1 MKAGHSSRG
10 LGDTVAQ
17 ITSWFGIQPCGGCN
31 RRKDWLNRWVP
42 YGSTPDPELPAIQVP
57 SRELHLSESLA
68 RSAERGDGPSIEI
81 AYDLPFTLPEERSRD
96 WRELDRIRGPFD
108 REGDGRLQSLAGLS
122 FASHPNPGSH
132 PNLGTHPNLGANIG
146 TSLGTHPS
154 TGAHPSHGAKP
165 TRFVCGVDVTAGMR
179 NAIQTTRTEFGKLD
193 DDKKHDA
200 CGALCSLRT
209 GSYAWDIIDLH
220 RQVKADVLNK
230 PWRSICA
237 TSGAT
242 PACGS
247 SVTVDGSCHF
257 AGSAN
262 YVVFGVMCKLCSDHY
277 VGMLAKSSWYELI
290 DKDTY
295 QTMIKQFSKPGMQ
308 GLINLYKKFI
318 PALTLDSPA
327 PNIEAAKRWAIAGYD
342 GWPGSAKTPVADRA
356 NCLLECAI
364 SAPPDFRVSWYPFL
378 NAYSR

>member
-1 MKAGHSSRG
+1 MNAGRSSRG

-17 ITSWFGIQPCGGCN
+17 ITSWFGIQPCGGCK
-31 RRKDWLNRWVP
+31 RRQDWLNRWVP
-42 YGSTPDPELPAIQVP
+42 YGSKSAIETPANETPTIQVP
-57 SRELHLSESLA
+57 TSELPMDDSLAWPAERIRSRRGLA
-68 RSAERGDGPSIEI
+68 RSR
-81 AYDLPFTLPEERSRD
+81 RR
-96 WRELDRIRGPFD
+96 FD
-108 REGDGRLQSLAGLS
+108 IEGDGHLQSFSGLNFAAHPTAG
-122 FASHPNPGSH
+122 GH
-132 PNLGTHPNLGANIG
+132 PNLGHHPSVGANIG
-146 TSLGTHPS
+146 TSLGGHPS
-154 TGAHPSHGAKP
+154 TGAHHGHIVKP
-165 TRFVCGVDVTAGMR
+165 TRFICGVDVTAGMK
-179 NAIQTTRTEFGKLD
+179 NAIQTTRTEFGRLD

-200 CGALCSLRT
+200 CSALCSLRT

-220 RQVKADVLNK
+220 QQVKHDVLNK
-230 PWRSICA
+230 QWRPPCA

-277 VGMLAKSSWYELI
+277 VGVLGKSSWYEVI

-308 GLINLYKKFI
+308 GLINLYKKYI

-327 PNIEAAKRWAIAGYD
+327 GNIEAAKRWAIAGYD
-342 GWPGSAKTPVADRA
+342 GWPNSAKTPEADRG
-356 NCLLECAI
+356 NCLVECTF
-364 SAPPDFRVSWYPFL
+364 SAPPAFKVSWYPFL